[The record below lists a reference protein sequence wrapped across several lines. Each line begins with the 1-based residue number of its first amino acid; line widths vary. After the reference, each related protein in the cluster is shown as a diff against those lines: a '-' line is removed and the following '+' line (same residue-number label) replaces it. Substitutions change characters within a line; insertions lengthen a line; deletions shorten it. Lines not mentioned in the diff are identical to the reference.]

1 MKTFNNNNLVQTKEI
16 EYQTPNDIIMD
27 VKDISNNDNFVNL
40 NINEEQSKNETLEN
54 NNNNNNNKN
63 IDSSEDYKSALS
75 HMTYQSMTSQSQIS
89 SLKNKKIP
97 FKTNKKFENV
107 QSENSL
113 FGESSDDE
121 SKDES
126 IFNEIY
132 DDIRKCIVNNEI
144 SRINQFKEEINANE
158 IRLRKEKHNRKL
170 KKLLDL
176 EEHLKN
182 SRGNYIIENNQFD
195 DDFILAN
202 IDPDKGYEIITRHE
216 LNNNFQEKKFKDYEY
231 YIEKPI

>member
-1 MKTFNNNNLVQTKEI
+1 MKTFDNDNLVKTKEI
-16 EYQTPNDIIMD
+16 EYQTPNDVII
-27 VKDISNNDNFVNL
+27 DIKEPTNEDNFVNL
-40 NINEEQSKNETLEN
+40 NINEEQSKNEGLIN
-54 NNNNNNNKN
+54 NNTKN

-89 SLKNKKIP
+89 SLKNKRIP
-97 FKTNKKFENV
+97 FKIKQKFQNDH
-107 QSENSL
+107 SDDNSL
-113 FGESSDDE
+113 FGASSFDD

-126 IFNEIY
+126 ILDEIY
-132 DDIRKCIVNNEI
+132 DDIRKCILNNEI

>member
-1 MKTFNNNNLVQTKEI
+1 M
-16 EYQTPNDIIMD
+16 
-27 VKDISNNDNFVNL
+27 
-40 NINEEQSKNETLEN
+40 
-54 NNNNNNNKN
+54 
-63 IDSSEDYKSALS
+63 
-75 HMTYQSMTSQSQIS
+75 
-89 SLKNKKIP
+89 
-97 FKTNKKFENV
+97 
-107 QSENSL
+107 
-113 FGESSDDE
+113 
-121 SKDES
+121 
-126 IFNEIY
+126 
-132 DDIRKCIVNNEI
+132 
-144 SRINQFKEEINANE
+144 
-158 IRLRKEKHNRKL
+158 

>member
-1 MKTFNNNNLVQTKEI
+1 MKTFDNDNLVQTKEI
-16 EYQTPNDIIMD
+16 EYQTPNDVIID
-27 VKDISNNDNFVNL
+27 VKEPTNDDNFVNL
-40 NINEEQSKNETLEN
+40 NINEEQSKNEALIN
-54 NNNNNNNKN
+54 NNTKN

>member
-16 EYQTPNDIIMD
+16 EYQTPKDVIID
-27 VKDISNNDNFVNL
+27 VKESTNNDNFVNL

-54 NNNNNNNKN
+54 KNKM

-89 SLKNKKIP
+89 SIKNKKIP
-97 FKTNKKFENV
+97 FKTKTNFENDH
-107 QSENSL
+107 SESNSL
-113 FGESSDDE
+113 FGASSDDD

-132 DDIRKCIVNNEI
+132 DDIRKCILNNEI

-182 SRGNYIIENNQFD
+182 SRGNYIIENNQFY

-202 IDPDKGYEIITRHE
+202 IDPNKGYEIITREE
-216 LNNNFQEKKFKDYEY
+216 LNKNFEEKKFKDYEY
-231 YIEKPI
+231 YIEKTF

>member
-16 EYQTPNDIIMD
+16 EYQTPKDVIID
-27 VKDISNNDNFVNL
+27 VKESTNNDNFVNL

-54 NNNNNNNKN
+54 KNKM

-89 SLKNKKIP
+89 SIKNKKIP
-97 FKTNKKFENV
+97 FKTKTNFENDH
-107 QSENSL
+107 SESNSL
-113 FGESSDDE
+113 FGASSDDD

-132 DDIRKCIVNNEI
+132 DDIRKCILNNEI

-202 IDPDKGYEIITRHE
+202 IDPDKGYEIITRE
-216 LNNNFQEKKFKDYEY
+216 VLNNKFQEKKFKDYEY

>member
-1 MKTFNNNNLVQTKEI
+1 MKTFDNDNLVQTKEI
-16 EYQTPNDIIMD
+16 EYQTPNDVIID
-27 VKDISNNDNFVNL
+27 VKEPTNDDNFVNL
-40 NINEEQSKNETLEN
+40 NINEEQSKNEALIN
-54 NNNNNNNKN
+54 NNTKN

-89 SLKNKKIP
+89 SLKNKRIP
-97 FKTNKKFENV
+97 FKIKQKFQNDH
-107 QSENSL
+107 SDDNSL
-113 FGESSDDE
+113 FGASSFDD

-126 IFNEIY
+126 ILDEIY
-132 DDIRKCIVNNEI
+132 DDIRKCILNNEI
-144 SRINQFKEEINANE
+144 SRINQFKEEINTNE

-202 IDPDKGYEIITRHE
+202 IDPNKGYEIITREE
-216 LNNNFQEKKFKDYEY
+216 LNKNFEEKKFKDYEY
-231 YIEKPI
+231 YIEKTF

>member
-1 MKTFNNNNLVQTKEI
+1 MKTFDNDNLVQTKEI
-16 EYQTPNDIIMD
+16 EYQTPNDVIID
-27 VKDISNNDNFVNL
+27 VKEPTNDDNFVNL
-40 NINEEQSKNETLEN
+40 NINEEQSKNEALIN
-54 NNNNNNNKN
+54 NNTKN

-202 IDPDKGYEIITRHE
+202 IDPDKGYEIITRQE

>member
-1 MKTFNNNNLVQTKEI
+1 MKTFDNDNLVQTKEI
-16 EYQTPNDIIMD
+16 EYQTPNDVIID
-27 VKDISNNDNFVNL
+27 VKEPTNDDNFVNL
-40 NINEEQSKNETLEN
+40 NINEEQSKNEALIN
-54 NNNNNNNKN
+54 NNTKN

-182 SRGNYIIENNQFD
+182 SRGNYIIENNEFN

-202 IDPDKGYEIITRHE
+202 IDPNKGYEIITREE
-216 LNNNFQEKKFKDYEY
+216 LNKNFEEKKFKDYEY
-231 YIEKPI
+231 YIEKTF

>member
-16 EYQTPNDIIMD
+16 EYQTPKDVIID
-27 VKDISNNDNFVNL
+27 VKESTNNDNFVNL

-54 NNNNNNNKN
+54 KNKM

-89 SLKNKKIP
+89 SIKNKKIP
-97 FKTNKKFENV
+97 FKTKKNFENDH
-107 QSENSL
+107 SESNSL
-113 FGESSDDE
+113 FGASSDDD

-132 DDIRKCIVNNEI
+132 DDIRKCLLNNEI

-202 IDPDKGYEIITRHE
+202 IDPNKGYEIITRQE
-216 LNNNFQEKKFKDYEY
+216 LNSKFQEKKFKDYEY

>member
-1 MKTFNNNNLVQTKEI
+1 MKTFDNDNLVQTKEI
-16 EYQTPNDIIMD
+16 EYQTPNDVIID
-27 VKDISNNDNFVNL
+27 VKEPTNDDNFVNL
-40 NINEEQSKNETLEN
+40 NINEEQSKNEALIN
-54 NNNNNNNKN
+54 NNTKN

-182 SRGNYIIENNQFD
+182 SRGNYIIENNEFN

-202 IDPDKGYEIITRHE
+202 IDPNKGYEIITRQE

>member
-1 MKTFNNNNLVQTKEI
+1 MKTFDNDNLVQTKEI
-16 EYQTPNDIIMD
+16 EYQTPNDVIID
-27 VKDISNNDNFVNL
+27 VKEPTNDDNFVNL
-40 NINEEQSKNETLEN
+40 NINEEQSKNEALIN
-54 NNNNNNNKN
+54 NNTKN

-132 DDIRKCIVNNEI
+132 DDIRKCILNNEI

-202 IDPDKGYEIITRHE
+202 IDPNKGYEIITRE
-216 LNNNFQEKKFKDYEY
+216 VLNNKFQEKKFKDYEY

>member
-1 MKTFNNNNLVQTKEI
+1 
-16 EYQTPNDIIMD
+16 
-27 VKDISNNDNFVNL
+27 
-40 NINEEQSKNETLEN
+40 
-54 NNNNNNNKN
+54 
-63 IDSSEDYKSALS
+63 
-75 HMTYQSMTSQSQIS
+75 MTSQSQIS

-97 FKTNKKFENV
+97 YKKFENV